1 MSFRSKLRKL
11 LLMAD
16 SKEWFAVTAFP
27 LFACTFGTIASA
39 LNVCALAGPWRCEVI
54 SGDYDVVNYVK
65 DPHVYS
71 YLLVP
76 YPELPFLLVGTMTYC
91 PGVLPAPFPSNKQI
105 AN

>member
-39 LNVCALAGPWRCEVI
+39 LNICALVGPWRCEVV
-54 SGDYDVVNYVK
+54 SGDYDVLNYVK
-65 DPHVYS
+65 DPHVWS
-71 YLLVP
+71 L
-76 YPELPFLLVGTMTYC
+76 FLRSI
-91 PGVLPAPFPSNKQI
+91 P
-105 AN
+105 